1 MASLRYDAAAK
12 TIYVRVRAGKV
23 AETEPINDSIFMDL
37 DRTGRLVGI
46 EVILPQELPA
56 EVVRK
61 ITAAA

>member
-1 MASLRYDAAAK
+1 
-12 TIYVRVRAGKV
+12 
-23 AETEPINDSIFMDL
+23 MDL